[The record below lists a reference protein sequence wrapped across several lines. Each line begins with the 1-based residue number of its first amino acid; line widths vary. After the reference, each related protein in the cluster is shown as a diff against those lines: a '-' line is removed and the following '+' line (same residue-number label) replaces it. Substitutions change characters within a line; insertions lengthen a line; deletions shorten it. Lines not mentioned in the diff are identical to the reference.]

1 MRFGL
6 ILRFLDGSAMI
17 LVVNMNIMAR
27 VVYTS
32 IQFRLS
38 IDSGIS
44 CKLSLCEPV
53 LATLRGAVCI
63 LRKSV
68 LAISSG
74 HVC

>member
-6 ILRFLDGSAMI
+6 ILRFLDGSVMV

-44 CKLSLCEPV
+44 CKLSLWV
-53 LATLRGAVCI
+53 
-63 LRKSV
+63 
-68 LAISSG
+68 
-74 HVC
+74 